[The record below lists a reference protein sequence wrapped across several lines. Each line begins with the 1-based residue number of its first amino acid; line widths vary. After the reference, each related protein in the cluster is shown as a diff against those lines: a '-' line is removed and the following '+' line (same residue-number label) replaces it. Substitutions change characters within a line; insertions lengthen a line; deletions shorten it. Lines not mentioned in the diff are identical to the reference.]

1 MRLRKQTILWILL
14 VCVVVAVLIF
24 LRVCIW
30 KNALIPINDTPP
42 DMLPTR
48 FPIYL
53 SGFAVKPLPLGMGI

>member
-14 VCVVVAVLIF
+14 VCVAVAVLIF

-30 KNALIPINDTPP
+30 KNELIPINDTPP
-42 DMLPTR
+42 DILPTR

-53 SGFAVKPLPLGMGI
+53 

>member
-14 VCVVVAVLIF
+14 VCVAVAVLIF

-30 KNALIPINDTPP
+30 KNELIPINDTPP

-48 FPIYL
+48 FLIYL
-53 SGFAVKPLPLGMGI
+53 